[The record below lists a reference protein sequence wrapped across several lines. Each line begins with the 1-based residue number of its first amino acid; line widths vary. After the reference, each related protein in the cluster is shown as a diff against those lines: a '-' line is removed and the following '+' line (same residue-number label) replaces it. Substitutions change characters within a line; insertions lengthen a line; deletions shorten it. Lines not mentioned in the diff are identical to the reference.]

1 MERAPEDLN
10 DFYHMYE
17 PGEVKNA
24 PAKKESASNVNTII
38 EEAKQTSPHQK
49 YLNENEVFPEV
60 IIDTGKVER
69 QKEDKIVCL
78 NDLYSTIRKAESS
91 QVSEEEK
98 IQEPAAFLDTTINE
112 VHFGQISEIKSHHSL
127 E

>member
-38 EEAKQTSPHQK
+38 EEAK
-49 YLNENEVFPEV
+49 
-60 IIDTGKVER
+60 
-69 QKEDKIVCL
+69 
-78 NDLYSTIRKAESS
+78 
-91 QVSEEEK
+91 
-98 IQEPAAFLDTTINE
+98 
-112 VHFGQISEIKSHHSL
+112 
-127 E
+127 